1 MPRTAMT
8 VMKNYVAALALVL
21 ATAFAG
27 SSTARAA
34 EVPFVIGSTGLFN
47 APDPDTVIGTRTVDS
62 LNGLTFRARDIPY
75 FGGTTVDGTL
85 RFQLGTFSLDDRP
98 VATTGASFTLG
109 LLFYTPLGITGS
121 RAIDNS
127 ATATA
132 AVAGST
138 TGAGAGVRID
148 FDNAPMRF
156 SFLFRQGSEPS
167 FASGSFAVVLDDLF
181 VVPGGSAP
189 ITGTIVDASQQFVT
203 AIPEPA
209 PAVLLGAGLLVVLA
223 RRHRPKLELRE
234 RSGGVTAPEACA
246 PRA

>member
-1 MPRTAMT
+1 MTAT
-8 VMKNYVAALALVL
+8 TDCAAALVL
-21 ATAFAG
+21 GLATAVAG

-47 APDPDTVIGTRTVDS
+47 APDPDSVIGTRTVDS
-62 LNGLTFRARDIPY
+62 LNGLTFRAHDFPY
-75 FGGTTVDGTL
+75 FGGTTVDGAL
-85 RFQLGTFSLDDRP
+85 PFQLGTFSLDDRP
-98 VATTGASFTLG
+98 AASTGDSFTLG

-121 RAIDNS
+121 RAVDNS

-132 AVAGST
+132 LVAGSI
-138 TGAGAGVRID
+138 GAAGSGVAID

-156 SFLFRQGSEPS
+156 GFLFRQGSEPS

-189 ITGTIVDASQQFVT
+189 ITGTIVDASQQFIT

-209 PAVLLGAGLLVVLA
+209 TAVLLGAGLFVVMA
-223 RRHRPKLELRE
+223 RRRRPQLELRE
-234 RSGGVTAPEACA
+234 RGGGATTPEGIGAQHVSI
-246 PRA
+246 